1 MLRIDTLRRS
11 FLLLAPSLALVA
23 ACGGGVDG
31 SSTFA
36 ADPSAPVTD
45 ETGEPTTAPET
56 TAPETTDETAEAEGT
71 DATDG
76 TDEPTDPSAEGADEV
91 VELGDAPVD
100 PEENAPDQTVALSGE
115 GVPLDELEGGEM
127 QVEGRE
133 GDDQG
138 LVETLAAL
146 DAEPPAEEPVD
157 PAAPSEIAQTSD
169 ALLSTRGT
177 KLAKE
182 SRRQVDFLKR
192 STSYYSHTT
201 YMNETTGTRRA
212 DCVGFVSYALK
223 RVLPDAFKLFNSTG
237 PTPAKYVDYLRS
249 RPTSASTQTS
259 ARWRRI
265 TSVRNLKAGDL
276 VGWKNPPGSR
286 ASGHV
291 MIVAGT
297 PRAGRSSRGEW
308 IVPVIDS
315 TSSPHNYRAWDSRGT
330 RYTGVGQ
337 GQIGLK
343 IDSSGAPKAY
353 YWTGGYSGTAVYRT
367 IALGRV
373 E

>member
-11 FLLLAPSLALVA
+11 FLVLVPSAALLA

-31 SSTFA
+31 GTSSNAPHRTTLA
-36 ADPSAPVTD
+36 ADPSAQPAD
-45 ETGEPTTAPET
+45 ESGAQATTEATEDGEAVAP
-56 TAPETTDETAEAEGT
+56 AEVAE
-71 DATDG
+71 DG
-76 TDEPTDPSAEGADEV
+76 TESID
-91 VELGDAPVD
+91 LGDAPVD
-100 PEENAPDQTVALSGE
+100 TDENAPGQPIALNDE
-115 GVPLDELEGGEM
+115 GVPLDELGGVDM

-133 GDDQG
+133 GQDSTVAD
-138 LVETLAAL
+138 TLAAL
-146 DAEPPAEEPVD
+146 DAEPPAEEPGD
-157 PAAPSEIAQTSD
+157 EASGEIGQSSD

-177 KLAKE
+177 KVLKE
-182 SRRQVDFLKR
+182 ARRENDWLKR
-192 STSYYSHTT
+192 STSYYSHSL
-201 YMNETTGTRRA
+201 YMNESTGTRRA

-223 RVLPDAFKLFNSTG
+223 RVLPDAFKLFGSTS
-237 PTPAKYVDYLRS
+237 PSPARYVDYLRG
-249 RPTSASTQTS
+249 RPTSASKQSS

-265 TSVRNLKAGDL
+265 TSVRNLKPGDI

-291 MIVAGT
+291 MIVAAY

-308 IVPVIDS
+308 IVPVYDS
-315 TSSPHNYRAWDSRGT
+315 TSSPHNYKAYDSRGT
-330 RYTGVGQ
+330 RYTGVGK

-353 YWTGGYSGTAVYRT
+353 YWSGGYSGSAVYRT